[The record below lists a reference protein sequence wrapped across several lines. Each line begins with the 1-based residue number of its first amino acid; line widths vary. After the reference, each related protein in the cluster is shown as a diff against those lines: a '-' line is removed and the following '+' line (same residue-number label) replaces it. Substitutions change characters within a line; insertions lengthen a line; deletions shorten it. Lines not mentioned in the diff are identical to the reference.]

1 MPQVISQ
8 ASYDR
13 SWDTF
18 TNWVSREIEVQ
29 RAVNL
34 PVFGII
40 GFQPGPNNKRLP
52 FIKLNEPFMQAHDLQ
67 WHREMIEVFQNP

>member
-1 MPQVISQ
+1 LAVIFLNEYNVCS
-8 ASYDR
+8 
-13 SWDTF
+13 
-18 TNWVSREIEVQ
+18 WVSREIEVQ

-52 FIKLNEPFMQAHDLQ
+52 FIKLNEPFM
-67 WHREMIEVFQNP
+67 